1 MSETVQTLR
10 RTLRRHSA
18 DVLRRLH
25 LLEPARR
32 VRTGGCSR
40 CGTRSSSRTFRSSG
54 QVAAPAAEA
63 SRADRRYHPHHDD
76 DHLWG
81 GQACA
86 DLLAKS
92 LQHDVPSIRDLEP
105 IFDFGC
111 GCGRVMRHLW
121 AAEPGLRVWGCD
133 INAAQIAWC
142 RANLPFE
149 VVEASGPTPPL
160 RFGDGTF
167 GLAYAFSVFTHL
179 PAELQQAWLQEL
191 IRVVRPGG
199 YICLSFH
206 GAAFAS
212 RFLRADERAQFA
224 AGKLVVHRPEDA
236 NDPESYARCGAY
248 HPPAYVTGELT
259 RGLTVVAHIPGVLG
273 NAWRR
278 TIGQDT
284 REDITVVMSPKRKMS
299 AVIRRLRARQR
310 MTQEE
315 LAKKARVT
323 QGYISQL
330 EAGAK
335 KEIGA
340 KVAVRLAAALG
351 VPVTELLG

>member
-1 MSETVQTLR
+1 
-10 RTLRRHSA
+10 
-18 DVLRRLH
+18 
-25 LLEPARR
+25 
-32 VRTGGCSR
+32 
-40 CGTRSSSRTFRSSG
+40 
-54 QVAAPAAEA
+54 
-63 SRADRRYHPHHDD
+63 
-76 DHLWG
+76 
-81 GQACA
+81 
-86 DLLAKS
+86 
-92 LQHDVPSIRDLEP
+92 
-105 IFDFGC
+105 
-111 GCGRVMRHLW
+111 MRHLW

-278 TIGQDT
+278 TIGQDVYVFRT
-284 REDITVVMSPKRKMS
+284 PLTGS
-299 AVIRRLRARQR
+299 
-310 MTQEE
+310 
-315 LAKKARVT
+315 
-323 QGYISQL
+323 
-330 EAGAK
+330 
-335 KEIGA
+335 
-340 KVAVRLAAALG
+340 
-351 VPVTELLG
+351 